1 MTVRSSKSSLR
12 GSITVPGAKSQ
23 TIRAVLLSTL
33 CKGKSVIR
41 NPLPS
46 LDAISAMEAARAFG
60 AETVREKG
68 VWTVTGPQ
76 DGIRLPENY
85 IDTGNSGS
93 VAYFAAS
100 MAALL
105 DGYTFITGDEQ
116 IRRRPIKPLL
126 AALRE
131 LGAEAFTSRPETDS
145 CPVIIRGPMKGGA
158 AHLEG
163 LLSQYVTSI
172 LMSAPLVKAD
182 TEIFLKEPGETP
194 YLDMTLDWMKRFGV
208 PAERSPDFKRFFV
221 KGGREY
227 TPCDTTIASDWSGVA
242 FPAVAAII
250 SDSEI
255 TIDAIDFN
263 DTQGDKVVIDY
274 LIQMGANI
282 TKDNKRLIV
291 KGGSALKSGLRF
303 DLKNTPD
310 ALPALS
316 VAAAFAEGDTVFTGL
331 AAVRL
336 KETDRVQVM
345 SSELGKMGALIE
357 NTPETMTVHGGKK
370 LTGTVIES
378 HNDHRVAMAMLVCG
392 FAANGVTTV
401 RDADCAAVSFPGFF
415 EAMEAL
421 GASFE
426 TESEK

>member
-1 MTVRSSKSSLR
+1 MTVSSSKSSLK
-12 GSITVPGAKSQ
+12 GGITVPGAKSQ
-23 TIRAVLLSTL
+23 TIRAVLLSAL
-33 CKGKSVIR
+33 CGGKSVIH

-46 LDAISAMEAARAFG
+46 LDALSAMEAAGAFG
-60 AETVREKG
+60 AETAREKG
-68 VWTVTGPQ
+68 VWTVIGPK

-126 AALRE
+126 AALGE
-131 LGAEAFTSRPETDS
+131 LGAKAFTSRPDVDA
-145 CPVIIRGPMKGGA
+145 CPVIIRGPMKGGT
-158 AHLEG
+158 AHLDG

-172 LMSAPLVKAD
+172 LMSAPLLEAD
-182 TEIFLKEPGETP
+182 TEILLNKPGETP

-208 PAERSPDFKRFFV
+208 QAERSPDFKRFFV
-221 KGGREY
+221 KGGRKY
-227 TPCDTTIASDWSGVA
+227 SPCEITIASDWSGVA
-242 FPAVAAII
+242 FPTVAAII

-255 TIDAIDFN
+255 TINAIDFDDN
-263 DTQGDKVVIDY
+263 QGDKAVIDY

-282 TKDNKRLIV
+282 TKDRANKRLIV
-291 KGGSALKSGLRF
+291 KGGNTLKSGFSF
-303 DLKNTPD
+303 DLRNTPD

-316 VAAAFAEGDTVFTGL
+316 VAAAFSEGDTVFTGL

-345 SSELGKMGALIE
+345 TAELGKMGALIE

-370 LTGTVIES
+370 LSGAVIES
-378 HNDHRVAMAMLVCG
+378 HKDHRIAMAMLVCG
-392 FAANGVTTV
+392 FAAAGVTTV
-401 RDADCAAVSFPGFF
+401 KDAECAAVSFPGFF
-415 EAMEAL
+415 EAMEAI
-421 GASFE
+421 GASFKKE
-426 TESEK
+426 